1 MKAAIAK
8 TEEHR
13 LNKFV
18 WANIGQPENPENTA
32 IKIENPFGSRDRYD
46 KNRTEGL
53 IGAKNS
59 HSMQE
64 KAFHLGNVGLLLI
77 LMSS

>member
-1 MKAAIAK
+1 MTASMTK
-8 TEEHR
+8 TEDNR

-18 WANIGQPENPENTA
+18 CASDVQPENRENTA
-32 IKIENPFGSRDRYD
+32 IKTENPFGSRDRHD

-59 HSMQE
+59 HNMQE
-64 KAFHLGNVGLLLI
+64 KAVHLGNVGLA
-77 LMSS
+77 

>member
-18 WANIGQPENPENTA
+18 WAKVGQPENPENTA
-32 IKIENPFGSRDRYD
+32 IKTKNPFGSRDRHD

-53 IGAKNS
+53 IERKTATTYRRRRSTWG
-59 HSMQE
+59 
-64 KAFHLGNVGLLLI
+64 
-77 LMSS
+77 MSVKI